1 MCISAF
7 AFAKRYTLKQTVQIP
22 SLNKK
27 ILNLAIP
34 NIISNLSV
42 PLLGVVDTALV
53 GHLDHVYYLGALA
66 VGGMIFN
73 FLFWGFGFL
82 RMGTTGLTA
91 QEYGK
96 RNRTGMIMILARVQ
110 LIALGI
116 GLLIVLLQS
125 PIAWLS
131 FKIIESSSE
140 VAEFT
145 RVYYDIRIYTAP
157 AVLALYGL
165 NGWFLGMQNAKYP
178 MMVTIV
184 LNVLNIIFNVF
195 FIYGLGMH
203 VDGVAWGTLI
213 STYMALLLALFLF
226 VKRYRRYIIHYT
238 KAGLVHIE
246 ELKLYFSVNRDI
258 FIRTLCLIFTFSFFT
273 AVSARQGDLVL
284 AANTILLQLWMVASY
299 GIDGFAYAA
308 ESLIGK
314 YKGSSD
320 SHQLKKAVWY
330 NLGWGL
336 ALGLLGTTVYGL
348 FGDQILFMFTDKTEV
363 ISLAQSV
370 LFWTVMA
377 PLVSSFCYILDGVFI
392 GATETAPMRNTML
405 AATFLFFLPAYW
417 FGTMLFGI
425 HGLWL
430 AMILFMMVRGT
441 ALGFY
446 LPRSIFN
453 KDLQPTQNL

>member
-1 MCISAF
+1 MNKNI
-7 AFAKRYTLKQTVQIP
+7 LK
-22 SLNKK
+22 
-27 ILNLAIP
+27 LAIP

-53 GHLDHVYYLGALA
+53 GHLDQVFYLGALA

-91 QEYGK
+91 QEYGA
-96 RNRTGMIMILARVQ
+96 RNREGMMMILARVQ
-110 LIALGI
+110 LIALSM
-116 GLLIVLLQS
+116 GLLIILLQS
-125 PIAWLS
+125 PIALFSLW
-131 FKIIESSSE
+131 IIDSSAE

-145 RVYYDIRIYTAP
+145 KVYFDIRIWTAP
-157 AVLALYGL
+157 GVLALYGL

-178 MMVTIV
+178 MIVTIV
-184 LNVLNIIFNVF
+184 HNLLNIVLNIF
-195 FIYGLGMH
+195 FIQVLDMH
-203 VDGVAWGTLI
+203 VDGVAYGTLI
-213 STYMALLLALFLF
+213 STYMALGIAVFLYL
-226 VKRYRRYIIHYT
+226 KRYKRYLSHFIQKEIFN
-238 KAGLVHIE
+238 AE
-246 ELKLYFSVNRDI
+246 ELTRYFSVNRDI

-273 AVSARQGDLVL
+273 AMSAKQGDLVL

-314 YKGSSD
+314 YKGRRN
-320 SHQLKKAVWY
+320 QEGLKKAVYY

-336 ALGLLGTTVYGL
+336 GLGLIGSMAYGL
-348 FGDQILFMFTDKTEV
+348 FGDLILRIFTNNTEV
-363 ISLAQSV
+363 IELAKVV

-377 PLVSSFCYILDGVFI
+377 PTVSSICYILDGVFI

-405 AATFLFFLPAYW
+405 AATFVFFLPAYYI
-417 FGTMLFGI
+417 GTAMIGI

-430 AMILFMMVRGT
+430 AMVLFMIVRGAVL
-441 ALGFY
+441 ALY
-446 LPRSIFN
+446 LPSRILN
-453 KDLQPTQNL
+453 KVPQEI